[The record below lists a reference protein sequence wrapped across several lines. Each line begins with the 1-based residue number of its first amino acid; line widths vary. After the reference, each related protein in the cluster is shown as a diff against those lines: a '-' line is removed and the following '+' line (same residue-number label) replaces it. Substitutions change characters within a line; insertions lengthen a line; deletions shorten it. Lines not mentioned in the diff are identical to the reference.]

1 MYTPANSYQKPF
13 QSFLSLSGNGNIERK
28 LLLFSGFWLLVATF
42 EFVQDYLG
50 ATLNNSSFWLGESLS
65 YKLFWLM
72 FIPTSLLIGFGI
84 RKIETHFNS
93 SLSFFVAG
101 LFVVV
106 ISLAHLV
113 LFSLFLFGL
122 SQVMH
127 ANPWSLPSLLIEKF
141 SSRLYIALS
150 INVVLAAAYFW
161 KYRNKTP
168 DASSHNGATKA
179 ITVKN
184 GKKTVPV
191 PTDSIK
197 WISANGPY
205 LLIHTVEK
213 KHIVTASL
221 KGIVT
226 ELPDNFRRIHRSTI
240 VNTTM
245 IASFSSRLNGDYDVI
260 MNDGTT
266 LRLSR
271 NYAAPLKGW
280 LL

>member
-1 MYTPANSYQKPF
+1 MYISANSYQKPF
-13 QSFLSLSGNGNIERK
+13 QSFFSPENGKIERR
-28 LLLFSGFWLLVATF
+28 LLFRFSGFWLLVATF
-42 EFVQDYLG
+42 ELIQDYIG
-50 ATLNNSSFWLGESLS
+50 SALNHGSFWLGESLS
-65 YKLFWLM
+65 YKLFWLL
-72 FIPTSLLIGFGI
+72 FIPTSLLIGFGT
-84 RKIETHFNS
+84 RKVDERFNGGI
-93 SLSFFVAG
+93 SFIVAG
-101 LFVVV
+101 ALIIA

-113 LFSLFLFGL
+113 LFSLFLFAV
-122 SQVMH
+122 SQAVH
-127 ANPWSLPSLLIEKF
+127 TDPWSLPSLLTEKF

-150 INVVLAAAYFW
+150 INVVLAAACFW
-161 KYRNKTP
+161 KYRNETP
-168 DASSHNGATKA
+168 DASPHNGATKA

-191 PTDSIK
+191 PTDRIK

-205 LLIHTVEK
+205 LFLHTAEK

-221 KGIVT
+221 KSMLT

-245 IASFSSRLNGDYDVI
+245 IASFSSRLNGDYDVT
-260 MNDGTT
+260 MNDGTV